1 MESRKMKVISEL
13 TGGFGN
19 QLFAYACAYS
29 CARQNNADLYINTY
43 MSDNGM
49 TRELGI
55 TKLNIAYD
63 GRISY
68 LYKRDVVNR
77 AVFNKLRRRK
87 AIGLSTKLVK
97 EPELFVYHP
106 EVLRPAGD
114 VMLCGYY
121 QNEQYFKAYEKDI
134 RRMFTPKA
142 ALSAGAGRV
151 IAQIRAH
158 KNTVAVH
165 IRRGDYL
172 ANSANLGLPYFRQA
186 MELAERRLGEVTWC
200 FFSDDISW
208 VKENFGSG
216 ENFLYLSGQESLSDI
231 EEFFCMRECGHD
243 IISNSSFSW
252 WAAYLNPNPGKLV
265 IAPITGFW
273 KKDFYPE
280 VWVTIATHS
289 ENGQ

>member
-1 MESRKMKVISEL
+1 MKIISEL

-19 QLFAYACAYS
+19 QMFAYACAYS
-29 CARQNNADLYINTY
+29 CARKNHAKLYINTY

-49 TRELGI
+49 TRELGL
-55 TKLNIAYD
+55 TKLNIEYD
-63 GRISY
+63 GRITY

-87 AIGLSTKLVK
+87 AIGFSTRLVR

-106 EVLRPAGD
+106 EILTPPGD
-114 VMLCGYY
+114 AMLCGYY
-121 QNEQYFKAYEKDI
+121 QNEQYFRDYAADI
-134 RRMFTPKA
+134 RRMFTPKEE
-142 ALSAGAGRV
+142 LSDGAGR
-151 IAQIRAH
+151 IIGKIRAH

-172 ANSANLGLPYFRQA
+172 ANNANLGLDYFRQA
-186 MELAERRLGEVTWC
+186 MKLMEQKTDSVTYC
-200 FFSDDISW
+200 FFSDDIAW
-208 VKENFGSG
+208 VREQFGSR
-216 ENFLYLSGQESLSDI
+216 ENYLYLSGQEPMDDV
-231 EEFFCMRECGHD
+231 EEFFCMRECSHD

-252 WAAYLNPNPGKLV
+252 WAAYLNPNPEKMV

-273 KKDFYPE
+273 KKEFYPAE
-280 VWVTIATHS
+280 WVTIRTHS